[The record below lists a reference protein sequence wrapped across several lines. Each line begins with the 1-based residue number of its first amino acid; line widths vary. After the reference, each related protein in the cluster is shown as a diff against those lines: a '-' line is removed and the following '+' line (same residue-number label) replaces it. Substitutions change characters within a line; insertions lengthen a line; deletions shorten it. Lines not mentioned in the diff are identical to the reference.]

1 MLLCGMRWI
10 LLLTAITAWSQPAPG
25 RWDGTVMYGKLKVPF
40 TLKLEGKGATLTG
53 VLVNGDAH
61 VPSTSA
67 SFESNRLRLT
77 FGPGGPKL
85 DAKLTDNELKG
96 TFGGQPATAAPYCT
110 CGMEGVAGP
119 SIEGAWEVREPAWRM
134 DIKRKGEDTLVM
146 LSRAGQDIGP
156 LNGRFDG
163 LTFQLHY
170 FDGTRAAVLELEERK
185 DGGLDLVWMEPGQ
198 EPFKAKAVRAASV
211 R

>member
-1 MLLCGMRWI
+1 
-10 LLLTAITAWSQPAPG
+10 
-25 RWDGTVMYGKLKVPF
+25 MYGKLKVPF
-40 TLKLEGKGATLTG
+40 TLKLDGKGATLAG

-67 SFESNRLRLT
+67 SFESNRLQLT
-77 FGPGGPKL
+77 FGADGPKL
-85 DAKLTDNELKG
+85 DAKLAGEELKG
-96 TFGGQPATAAPYCT
+96 TFGSQPFTAAPYCT

-119 SIEGAWEVREPAWRM
+119 SIAGAWEVRESGWRL

-156 LNGRFDG
+156 LNGRYDG
-163 LTFQLHY
+163 LSFQLHY

-185 DGGLDLVWMEPGQ
+185 DGGLDVVWTEPGK
-198 EPFKAKAVRAASV
+198 EPVKAKAVRAAGV